1 MKHHLYTGS
10 FAALEIRWMDTIAEL
25 QKGDSL
31 SPVAVLVGSNLLAS
45 YLKQR
50 IVAEN
55 RTAANLRFYTFLDL
69 CRHLG
74 SDAELCDPRPRLPH
88 LGSLEIL
95 RDILSRGAPER
106 FSEVASRSGFQDALI
121 ATFRDL
127 RDAGIQPSALI
138 AGNTSSILPIFS
150 SSFAG
155 G

>member
-69 CRHLG
+69 CWDRWRY
-74 SDAELCDPRPRLPH
+74 SETFYP
-88 LGSLEIL
+88 
-95 RDILSRGAPER
+95 GAH
-106 FSEVASRSGFQDALI
+106 RSAFPKWQA
-121 ATFRDL
+121 AAAFKTH
-127 RDAGIQPSALI
+127 
-138 AGNTSSILPIFS
+138 
-150 SSFAG
+150 
-155 G
+155 